1 LTGGQFNIFLVV
13 YCTVGCCFKS
23 ALFKKP
29 YTTQHIVTAENVATV
44 IATYTMAPDSSH
56 GFLSKEVAFVIIDEF
71 MIKILFF
78 DYICCFK
85 NPK

>member
-1 LTGGQFNIFLVV
+1 
-13 YCTVGCCFKS
+13 
-23 ALFKKP
+23 LFKKP

-71 MIKILFF
+71 MLKV
-78 DYICCFK
+78 YIV
-85 NPK
+85 